1 MFFQGQE
8 LQIKNSRGKPLEF
21 FIWVEGER
29 RKCLRIVGTPPKLI
43 HLSTDLFTG
52 GNMIVL
58 ELWEIVLFSIV
69 LAICIGL
76 YFDN

>member
-1 MFFQGQE
+1 VFFQGQGS
-8 LQIKNSRGKPLEF
+8 LTNNKLSLLE
-21 FIWVEGER
+21 VEGER